1 MEPVVAEP
9 SLMKAALVGLAILE
23 LVFDGMA
30 LVETSSMA
38 ELALAGVLA
47 GLLFVSV
54 QVDLR
59 WG

>member
-1 MEPVVAEP
+1 
-9 SLMKAALVGLAILE
+9 MKAALVGLVILE

-30 LVETSSMA
+30 LAETSSMA

-54 QVDLR
+54 QVGLR